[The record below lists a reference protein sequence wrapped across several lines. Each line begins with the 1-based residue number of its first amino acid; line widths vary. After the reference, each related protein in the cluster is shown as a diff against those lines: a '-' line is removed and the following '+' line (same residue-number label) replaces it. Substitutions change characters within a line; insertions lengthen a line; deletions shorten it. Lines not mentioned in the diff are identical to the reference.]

1 MSENVLTESEATVA
15 VLIPCYNEATA
26 ITAVVSDFRKVL
38 PDAQIW
44 VFDNNS
50 TDDTAEIA
58 KAAGARVRIEPRQGK
73 GNVVRRMFADI
84 EADIYLLVD
93 GDATYDAAS
102 APRMIDLL
110 RQQHL
115 DMVVARRR
123 TDESKAYRA
132 GHQLG
137 NRLLTGT
144 VGRIFGNVMQD
155 ILSGYRVF
163 SRRFVK
169 SFPAFSSGFQTE
181 TELTIHAL
189 ELRLPV
195 AEVDTP
201 YYSRPEGSDSKL
213 STWNDGF
220 RILATILRMFALEQ
234 PFRFFSII
242 ALACVVVASAF
253 FVPLLLEFFETG
265 LVLKIPT
272 LIFVVSVYA
281 FSLISLSFGVIL
293 HAITTARLEA
303 RRLAYLAVTPFSK
316 GQSTGVNQR

>member
-1 MSENVLTESEATVA
+1 MSETVLTETEPSIA
-15 VLIPCYNEATA
+15 VLIPCFNEAAA
-26 ITAVVSDFRKVL
+26 IAGVVEDFRKVL
-38 PDAQIW
+38 PQAKIW

-50 TDDTAEIA
+50 SDDTVNIA
-58 KAAGARVRIEPRQGK
+58 RAAGAEVRHESRQGK
-73 GNVVRRMFADI
+73 GNVIRRMFADVD
-84 EADIYLLVD
+84 ADIYLMAD

-102 APRMIDLL
+102 APRMIQLL
-110 RQQHL
+110 REQNL
-115 DMVVARRR
+115 DMVVARRK
-123 TDESKAYRA
+123 TEESEAYRA

-169 SFPAFSSGFQTE
+169 SYPAFSTGFQTE

-201 YYSRPEGSDSKL
+201 YYARPEGSDSKL
-213 STWNDGF
+213 STWKDGS
-220 RILATILRMFALEQ
+220 RILATIFRLFALEQ

-242 ALACVVVASAF
+242 ALACLMLATAF
-253 FVPLLLEFFETG
+253 FIPLLLEFFETG

-272 LIFVVSVYA
+272 LIFVVSAYVL
-281 FSLISLSFGVIL
+281 SVVSLSFGIIL

-303 RRLAYLAVTPFSK
+303 RRLAYLAVKP
-316 GQSTGVNQR
+316 NL